1 VLPATQVTGDD
12 GMVLASGMV
21 AAVAAG
27 SALMVMARSI
37 WAQIEPTI
45 IDNEGAKTDGRVG
58 VQGDHAAET
67 ASSSSSPRSR
77 SDLNPSP
84 ESDPESAT
92 SSPLLYGVDVS
103 RSKYFDR
110 RRVLR
115 ALEMAAKA
123 HEGQIRKTMQPYV
136 THCIETALIV
146 EALLSPNEDDDRA
159 EDAIVSALLHDAIDD
174 GGLKPDVIGTAFGE
188 NVMSMVTK
196 VSQLSAT
203 NQLVR
208 RKLRLESSKGGD
220 GDAHGDKDDR
230 NSKEM
235 ERRETE
241 KLRTMIV
248 TMVSEPLVIVIKLAD
263 RLHNMRTVYA
273 LAPDKQEAVATETRK
288 IWCTLAE
295 RLGMF
300 AIKSELEDLCFAVL
314 QPSTYGALR
323 GDQEELWGIGMSVV
337 DTSAALSR
345 FDGINRVDRID
356 RVDQFGNSL
365 DGPTWLGS
373 LDVPLA
379 RSGMYSDAFDD
390 DEEAARIAADPAAAY
405 LTEEQLEIKS
415 LIDTV
420 LPFDA
425 STFNM
430 DKIRMTPSARRGLEV
445 LQRCAKVLLQEL
457 VTEGV
462 ATNLEI
468 TVQGRVKSLYSS
480 FKKMARK
487 GVPLSEVYDVRAL
500 RVVVDDDKGASER
513 DAIEICYKVLPV
525 VHRLWRRVPG
535 EEDDYITVPKPSG
548 YQSLHTAVIGP
559 GGVPMEVQIRTSL
572 MHEEAEYGKAAHWAY
587 KERPVGGEAT
597 AAEIGPGH
605 PVLRISSGGKLRD
618 GVVVD
623 VENNGNRLLVASSYA
638 DKAFTSGSLVSDRQ
652 VYRNLFAYVV
662 EKGYFTSSQGD
673 MNVTLELFT
682 MCSDNKYHQIDRFGQ
697 TRATR
702 CVPLQLERLDDP
714 TMGNMEKKDKD
725 DAEDRDSMSSR
736 IRLLRSMIEWGGD
749 VIDEADQRSDDRE
762 IMILAWPSG
771 KILRI
776 ANGTTAGDVFAA
788 GQADGPE
795 SSSVKN
801 DSVFLVNVNNRVVPS
816 STKLSDGDFVVVSV
830 GKEAD
835 RFEKVQV

>member
-1 VLPATQVTGDD
+1 
-12 GMVLASGMV
+12 
-21 AAVAAG
+21 
-27 SALMVMARSI
+27 MVMARSI

-208 RKLRLESSKGGD
+208 RKLRLESRKGGD

-801 DSVFLVNVNNRVVPS
+801 DSVFLVNVNNRLVPS

>member
-1 VLPATQVTGDD
+1 
-12 GMVLASGMV
+12 
-21 AAVAAG
+21 
-27 SALMVMARSI
+27 MA
-37 WAQIEPTI
+37 
-45 IDNEGAKTDGRVG
+45 K
-58 VQGDHAAET
+58 
-67 ASSSSSPRSR
+67 
-77 SDLNPSP
+77 
-84 ESDPESAT
+84 
-92 SSPLLYGVDVS
+92 
-103 RSKYFDR
+103 
-110 RRVLR
+110 
-115 ALEMAAKA
+115 KA
-123 HEGQIRKTMQPYV
+123 HEGQLRKTKQPYV

-146 EALLSPNEDDDRA
+146 EALLSPNEDDERA
-159 EDAIVSALLHDAIDD
+159 EEAIIAALLHDAIDD
-174 GGLKPDVIGTAFGE
+174 GGLKPDMIGAAFGE
-188 NVMSMVTK
+188 NVRSMVTK

-208 RKLRLESSKGGD
+208 RKLRLEGEKND
-220 GDAHGDKDDR
+220 GKS
-230 NSKEM
+230 NKEM
-235 ERRETE
+235 EKRETE

-273 LAPDKQEAVATETRK
+273 LAPDKQKAVATETRK

-314 QPSTYGALR
+314 EPSTYGALR
-323 GDQEELWGIGMSVV
+323 GDQEELWGIGLNVV
-337 DTSAALSR
+337 DTSAVMSR
-345 FDGINRVDRID
+345 LDE
-356 RVDQFGNSL
+356 FGNPL

-373 LDVPLA
+373 LDVPIGGSSSSSSSS
-379 RSGMYSDAFDD
+379 RFDD
-390 DEEAARIAADPAAAY
+390 ALHDVELDEEAARRAADPAASY

-480 FKKMARK
+480 FKKMVRK

-500 RVVVDDDKGASER
+500 RVVVDDHKGASER
-513 DAIEICYKVLPV
+513 EAIEICYKVLPV

-535 EEDDYITVPKPSG
+535 EEDDYITMPKPSG

-559 GGVPMEVQIRTSL
+559 GSVPMEVQIRTSL

-587 KERPVGGEAT
+587 KERPVGGEAD

-605 PVLRISSGGKLRD
+605 PVLRISSSGKLRD

-623 VENNGNRLLVASSYA
+623 VENGGTRLLVASSYA
-638 DKAFTSGSLVSDRQ
+638 DKAVTGGSLASDRQ
-652 VYRNLFAYVV
+652 VYRDLFAYVT
-662 EKGYFTSSQGD
+662 EKGFFTSSQGD

-682 MCSDNKYHQIDRFGQ
+682 MCSDNKYHQYDRFGQ

-702 CVPLQLERLDDP
+702 CVPLDPLQLPDELN
-714 TMGNMEKKDKD
+714 TMRGVEAKNGSEEQSTDVSSKGDASASDASKEK
-725 DAEDRDSMSSR
+725 DAEINMSSR

-749 VIDEADQRSDDRE
+749 VIDDADQRSE

-776 ANGTTAGDVFAA
+776 PNGTTAGEVL
-788 GQADGPE
+788 ADPRGCG
-795 SSSVKN
+795 VHG
-801 DSVFLVNVNNRVVPS
+801 DAFLVNVNNRLVPS
-816 STKLSDGDFVVVSV
+816 STKLSDGDFVVIAV

-835 RFEKVQV
+835 RYAKVEV

>member
-1 VLPATQVTGDD
+1 
-12 GMVLASGMV
+12 M
-21 AAVAAG
+21 
-27 SALMVMARSI
+27 
-37 WAQIEPTI
+37 
-45 IDNEGAKTDGRVG
+45 
-58 VQGDHAAET
+58 
-67 ASSSSSPRSR
+67 
-77 SDLNPSP
+77 
-84 ESDPESAT
+84 
-92 SSPLLYGVDVS
+92 
-103 RSKYFDR
+103 
-110 RRVLR
+110 
-115 ALEMAAKA
+115 
-123 HEGQIRKTMQPYV
+123 
-136 THCIETALIV
+136 
-146 EALLSPNEDDDRA
+146 
-159 EDAIVSALLHDAIDD
+159 
-174 GGLKPDVIGTAFGE
+174 
-188 NVMSMVTK
+188 
-196 VSQLSAT
+196 
-203 NQLVR
+203 
-208 RKLRLESSKGGD
+208 
-220 GDAHGDKDDR
+220 
-230 NSKEM
+230 
-235 ERRETE
+235 
-241 KLRTMIV
+241 
-248 TMVSEPLVIVIKLAD
+248 
-263 RLHNMRTVYA
+263 
-273 LAPDKQEAVATETRK
+273 
-288 IWCTLAE
+288 
-295 RLGMF
+295 
-300 AIKSELEDLCFAVL
+300 
-314 QPSTYGALR
+314 
-323 GDQEELWGIGMSVV
+323 
-337 DTSAALSR
+337 
-345 FDGINRVDRID
+345 
-356 RVDQFGNSL
+356 
-365 DGPTWLGS
+365 
-373 LDVPLA
+373 PLA
-379 RSGMYSDAFDD
+379 RSGTYSDAFDD
-390 DEEAARIAADPAAAY
+390 EEDEEAARIAADPAAAY

-697 TRATR
+697 TRGTR

-714 TMGNMEKKDKD
+714 TMIVENPTNADEREKASKETGNMDKKDKKDTKDKD
-725 DAEDRDSMSSR
+725 DGEDRDSMSSR

-749 VIDEADQRSDDRE
+749 VIDEAEIDEADQRSDDRE

-788 GQADGPE
+788 GQADGSE

-801 DSVFLVNVNNRVVPS
+801 DTVFLVNVNNRLVPS

-830 GKEAD
+830 AKEAD

>member
-1 VLPATQVTGDD
+1 
-12 GMVLASGMV
+12 
-21 AAVAAG
+21 
-27 SALMVMARSI
+27 
-37 WAQIEPTI
+37 
-45 IDNEGAKTDGRVG
+45 
-58 VQGDHAAET
+58 
-67 ASSSSSPRSR
+67 
-77 SDLNPSP
+77 
-84 ESDPESAT
+84 
-92 SSPLLYGVDVS
+92 
-103 RSKYFDR
+103 
-110 RRVLR
+110 
-115 ALEMAAKA
+115 
-123 HEGQIRKTMQPYV
+123 
-136 THCIETALIV
+136 
-146 EALLSPNEDDDRA
+146 
-159 EDAIVSALLHDAIDD
+159 
-174 GGLKPDVIGTAFGE
+174 
-188 NVMSMVTK
+188 
-196 VSQLSAT
+196 
-203 NQLVR
+203 
-208 RKLRLESSKGGD
+208 
-220 GDAHGDKDDR
+220 
-230 NSKEM
+230 M

-525 VHRLWRRVPG
+525 VHSLWRRVPG

-801 DSVFLVNVNNRVVPS
+801 DSVFLVNVNNRLVPS

>member
-1 VLPATQVTGDD
+1 
-12 GMVLASGMV
+12 
-21 AAVAAG
+21 
-27 SALMVMARSI
+27 MVMARSI

-159 EDAIVSALLHDAIDD
+159 EDAVVSALLHDAIDD

-801 DSVFLVNVNNRVVPS
+801 DSVFLVNVNNRLVPS

>member
-1 VLPATQVTGDD
+1 
-12 GMVLASGMV
+12 
-21 AAVAAG
+21 
-27 SALMVMARSI
+27 MVMARSI

-801 DSVFLVNVNNRVVPS
+801 DSVFLVNVNNRLVPS